1 MSISNST
8 NEVFEKFKR
17 DTYLNFKNIQNYELH
32 QSVQEYEEYKALKAQ
47 LSQDVIVK
55 GLNSIIKS
63 LENQLARERNEHR
76 MLYVRNQD
84 TLHYYDSIMSE
95 MREQIISLQ
104 VSNQT
109 LKLSNDI
116 MAYKMSSFINCEEC
130 VIKNLS
136 ENMNDDEDNWIGYNS
151 NYDNN
156 DNDNMKK
163 IFTT

>member
-84 TLHYYDSIMSE
+84 TLHYYDSVMSE

-136 ENMNDDEDNWIGYNS
+136 ENMNDDEDHWIGYNS

-156 DNDNMKK
+156 DNMKK